1 MVSGINGRFIG
12 ADCFFLHQHKSDSDS
27 FFISTKAIPSLILR
41 IIVYMVA
48 GIFGS
53 YLAGKYLPVA
63 DSSFLQFLFN
73 LLGTSVVLLI
83 VAAFFRVLRG
93 K

>member
-1 MVSGINGRFIG
+1 MPFEITWSQALMGGLMGLI
-12 ADCFFLHQHKSDSDS
+12 AS

-48 GIFGS
+48 GILGS
-53 YLAGKYLPVA
+53 FLASKYLPVA

-73 LLGTSVVLLI
+73 LLGTSVVLLV
-83 VAAFFRVLRG
+83 VAAFFRILRG

>member
-1 MVSGINGRFIG
+1 MPFEITWSQALMGGLMGLI
-12 ADCFFLHQHKSDSDS
+12 AS

-53 YLAGKYLPVA
+53 FLAGKYLPVA

-73 LLGTSVVLLI
+73 LLGTSVVLLV
-83 VAAFFRVLRG
+83 VAAFFRILRG

>member
-1 MVSGINGRFIG
+1 MPFEITWSQALMGGLLGLI
-12 ADCFFLHQHKSDSDS
+12 AS